1 MAENQDVVVSE
12 ANRLYWT
19 TELSVA
25 DVARELDVSRRA
37 LYDLVQPL
45 PTDVHCE
52 VCGSPL
58 SYANRTARDAGRL
71 ECAACA
77 ELAAPP
83 AATASDRTSAA
94 APAASRSPTTRRA
107 AAAAAAENR
116 RRAARRG
123 GAALLGVLL
132 GAGATVLAT
141 RD

>member
-1 MAENQDVVVSE
+1 MAENQDAVASE
-12 ANRLYWT
+12 ANRLYWSS
-19 TELSVA
+19 ELSVA

-45 PTDVHCE
+45 PTDAHCD

-58 SYANRTARDAGRL
+58 SYANRTARDAGLL
-71 ECAACA
+71 ECAACP

-83 AATASDRTSAA
+83 VTSSPGRPSAA
-94 APAASRSPTTRRA
+94 APAASRSPSLRRA
-107 AAAAAAENR
+107 AAAAVAGSWS
-116 RRAARRG
+116 RAARLG